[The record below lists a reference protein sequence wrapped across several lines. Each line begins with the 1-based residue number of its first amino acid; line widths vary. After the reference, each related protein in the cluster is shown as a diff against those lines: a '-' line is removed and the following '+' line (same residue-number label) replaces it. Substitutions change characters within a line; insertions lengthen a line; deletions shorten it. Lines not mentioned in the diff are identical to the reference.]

1 MVMRTTINL
10 LMKMVRITIQMKIKI
25 IMIVGKLN
33 PSQEEKRRGNRNYI
47 MILVVT
53 LMITLMTK

>member
-1 MVMRTTINL
+1 
-10 LMKMVRITIQMKIKI
+10 MKMVRITIQMKIKI